1 MYKHFFVLKEA
12 ILCSLSFKY
21 FCNDFFVVVAKEVY
35 QQLTVCCIWCLL
47 FVVLWYDFNLWTNKN
62 VPSSVTI
69 SWPLSHLELKFK
81 GIPILDDVR
90 CKNLR
95 ISLEVH
101 VVSYSPDFSPG
112 LFSHLIHLDQLRT
125 IKTISWTIS
134 N

>member
-1 MYKHFFVLKEA
+1 MYNYFFVLKEA

-47 FVVLWYDFNLWTNKN
+47 FSVLWYDFNFMNKN
-62 VPSSVTI
+62 VPSSVRI
-69 SWPLSHLELKFK
+69 SWPLPHLELNFK
-81 GIPILDDVR
+81 GIPILDDGR

-95 ISLEVH
+95 ISLRYI
-101 VVSYSPDFSPG
+101 VSYSPVFSQG
-112 LFSHLIHLDQLRT
+112 IFSHPIHLDELRT
-125 IKTISWTIS
+125 IKTIWWTIR